1 MKTESISF
9 SELKELTKFN
19 DRNSAVLLG
28 VNLDEV
34 DNQEEEFKNL
44 NNLLS
49 NEIGFSKGKNL
60 IGVHRI
66 TGNVLGDEG
75 RHDWVLEFDNED
87 VMFNCIARLRC
98 GQNLKWVSDF
108 VDNYVRDYEQD

>member
-9 SELKELTKFN
+9 NELKELTKFN
-19 DRNSAVLLG
+19 DSNSAVLLG
-28 VNLDEV
+28 FEF
-34 DNQEEEFKNL
+34 EEGDDFSDL
-44 NNLLS
+44 NDFLANKL
-49 NEIGFSKGKNL
+49 GFSKGKNL

-87 VMFNCIARLRC
+87 VMFNCLARLNYGR
-98 GQNLKWVSDF
+98 NLKWVSDF
-108 VDNYVRDYEQD
+108 VDNYIGDYEHA